1 MRDGLHPTTFSQTF
15 VTFPVFFDAFEDFLT
30 REDGLSGVGTGAGGG
45 GGGGVDG
52 VFAAFERG

>member
-1 MRDGLHPTTFSQTF
+1 M
-15 VTFPVFFDAFEDFLT
+15 TFPVFFDAFEDFLAG
-30 REDGLSGVGTGAGGG
+30 EDGLSGVGAGAG